1 MSNKT
6 YDRLKWLAMYFLPAL
21 GTLYFALAGIWGL
34 PYGEQLVGTITAIDT
49 FLGVI
54 LGISKSK
61 YNKCSHQQL
70 HTRAYLKTRELLQ
83 ADRAGRSS
91 FYAAMYLKKL
101 SVTGFPVKSTIFIF
115 LFVQVCSKI

>member
-61 YNKCSHQQL
+61 YNKCSQSQL
-70 HTRAYLKTRELLQ
+70 HTRACLKTRELLQ
-83 ADRAGRSS
+83 ANRAGRSS

-101 SVTGFPVKSTIFIF
+101 AVTGFSVKSTIFIF

>member
-1 MSNKT
+1 
-6 YDRLKWLAMYFLPAL
+6 MYFLPAL

-61 YNKCSHQQL
+61 YNKCSHLQL
-70 HTRAYLKTRELLQ
+70 HTSACPKTRELLQ
-83 ADRAGRSS
+83 ANKAGRSS
-91 FYAAMYLKKL
+91 FYATMYLKKL
-101 SVTGFPVKSTIFIF
+101 AVTGFSVKSTIFIF